1 MVITPNFG
9 GQHAWNFTRRGGIFQ
24 VQLNTAEDL
33 RALET
38 LDPKLWVALSC
49 PVNDLEIDPRT
60 LSLIDNDTDGRVRVE
75 EMLTAVKWT
84 LERMSAPNSLFKG
97 GPLPL
102 SAINTSDTEGQML
115 LASAKRIL
123 ANMGEPE
130 AEYITVEHAANTDK
144 IYGQSRFNGDGV
156 IAKDASNDEAIQKV
170 IDEIIQCMGSEIDR
184 SGEPGI
190 TQEKL
195 DKFFEELKAY
205 DNWWAEGEVD
215 AAKGEDVLPLGDAT
229 PGAFAHFIAVEKKID
244 DFFARCQLAAF
255 DPRSEAPL
263 NQEAS
268 IYKDIAKEDLST
280 SRDDI
285 EAMPLS
291 KITATSTVPILQGIN
306 PEWRERMRLLCDE
319 VVQPL
324 GIGPGDSLEIGE
336 WLQVKARFS
345 AYRQW
350 RQSKPETGV
359 ETLSIKRIRTLVG
372 SGLKVKITALL
383 EEDAKLAPEMKAID
397 SVEKLARYHRDLIIL
412 LNNYVNFNQFY
423 DASVAAI
430 FQAGELYLD
439 GRECRLCLRVGNPA
453 KHAVLASLSRA
464 FVAYCECRR
473 QDSKDKFHIAA
484 VFSAGDSSNLIV
496 GRNGIFR
503 DRKGTLWDTTIVRLI
518 ENPISVRE
526 AFLMPYARIGR
537 FIGEKIEKWAVSR
550 DKAMQKQMETGLE
563 NAAKDKQQSS
573 EGGSNPS
580 IGSVAPMLAA
590 GGIALGAVGAGLAS
604 LISTI
609 KALTSTWWELPLVI
623 IGVIL
628 MISLPSMVIA
638 WLKIRK
644 RTLAPLLDASGWA
657 VNGRTLISAKL
668 GRALTSRAALPIS
681 AQCSFDERSRVRGG
695 IWAALGIAILACAI
709 VGFYLVFLS

>member
-1 MVITPNFG
+1 MVTTPIFG
-9 GQHAWNFTRRGGIFQ
+9 GQHAWNFNRRGGIFQ
-24 VQLNTAEDL
+24 VQLNTVEDL
-33 RALET
+33 HALKT

-60 LSLIDNDTDGRVRVE
+60 LSLIDNDIDGRVRVE

-84 LERMSAPNSLFKG
+84 LERMSAPSSLFVG

-102 SAINTSDTEGQML
+102 SAINTSDTEGQMM

-123 ANMGEPE
+123 ANIGEPE
-130 AEYITVEHAANTDK
+130 AESITVERAANTDK
-144 IYGQSRFNGDGV
+144 IYGQSRLNGDGV
-156 IAKDASNDEAIQKV
+156 IAKDASNDEAIQVV
-170 IDEIIQCMGSEIDR
+170 IEEIMQCMGSKIDR

-190 TQEKL
+190 TREKL
-195 DKFFEELKAY
+195 EKFFEELKAY
-205 DNWWAEGEVD
+205 DNWWAKGEVD
-215 AAKGEDVLPLGDAT
+215 AAKGEDVLPLDGAT
-229 PGAFAHFIAVEKKID
+229 PGAFSHFIAVEKKID

-268 IYKDIAKEDLST
+268 IYKDIAREDLST
-280 SRDDI
+280 SREDI

-291 KITATSTVPILQGIN
+291 RITATSTVPILKGIN

-324 GIGPGDSLEIGE
+324 GIGPGDSLEIEE
-336 WLQVKARFS
+336 WQQVKARFT

-359 ETLSIKRIRTLVG
+359 EALSIKRIRKLLG
-372 SGLKVKITALL
+372 SNLKGKITSLL

-397 SVEKLARYHRDLIIL
+397 SVEKLARYHRDLITL

-473 QDSKDKFHIAA
+473 QDSKEKFHIAA

-503 DRKGTLWDTTIVRLI
+503 DRKGLLWDTTIVRLI
-518 ENPISVRE
+518 ENPISIHE
-526 AFLMPYARIGR
+526 AFLMPYVRIGR
-537 FIGEKIEKWAVSR
+537 FIGGKIEKWAVSR
-550 DKAMQKQMETGLE
+550 DKAMQKQMETGVE
-563 NAAKDKQQSS
+563 NVAQGNQEPSKASSNQAVGGVAA
-573 EGGSNPS
+573 
-580 IGSVAPMLAA
+580 MLAA

-604 LISTI
+604 LFNTMKS
-609 KALTSTWWELPLVI
+609 LTWWELPLLI
-623 IGVIL
+623 IGVVL
-628 MISLPSMVIA
+628 MISLPSMIIA
-638 WLKIRK
+638 WLKLRK

-668 GRALTSRAALPIS
+668 GRTLTSQAALPIS
-681 AQCSFDERSRVRGG
+681 AQCSSDERSGVRGE
-695 IWAALGIAILACAI
+695 IWAALGLAIVACAI
-709 VGFYLVFLS
+709 VGFYLMFVS